1 MKLQA
6 SFSVRHAAADTFAMV
21 VFCSALGMAVEI
33 LLSGMTFQQSLA
45 SRLMAIPVNIA
56 IAWPY
61 GLYRDWII
69 RLSGYLSRRRVVKVI
84 ADLLAFVSFQLPV
97 YAGILFAVGA
107 SYEQIMTALA
117 STAVISCGM
126 GVVYG
131 QFLEICRRWFRV
143 PGYYHQQ
150 A

>member
-1 MKLQA
+1 MKVQLP
-6 SFSVRHAAADTFAMV
+6 FSVRHAVADTFAMV
-21 VFCSALGMAVEI
+21 IFCFAVGMVVEI
-33 LLSGMTFQQSLA
+33 LISGMTFEQSLA
-45 SRLMAIPVNIA
+45 SRLLSIPVNMA

-61 GLYRDWII
+61 GIYRDWFITVAGKV
-69 RLSGYLSRRRVVKVI
+69 SASKVVKLV

-97 YAGILFAVGA
+97 YAGILFSVGA
-107 SYEQIMTALA
+107 SPDQIITAVA

-143 PGYYHQQ
+143 PGYCQQ